1 MTPALFMK
9 KEILTIED
17 ILNSAEFNEMF
28 DFESEKKEIELYL
41 QYKKNSYVIFRFS

>member
-1 MTPALFMK
+1 MK

-28 DFESEKKEIELYL
+28 DFESEKKEIELSGWNYSEL
-41 QYKKNSYVIFRFS
+41 MKFAKQLAKQIN